1 MSRRVITTQLQAA
14 GAGATTVDGYFDKV
28 VKYIP
33 ADIVGAWVFASSAI
47 KEASGVPVTATLWI
61 AFAVLLVITPLW
73 TWRWTSLRGTP
84 PARTQIVIS
93 TVSFAVWVFALGGP
107 FATLGFYRP
116 LFGSL
121 ILVLF
126 SLGAAIINPREAVP
140 AVQPAD
146 S

>member
-1 MSRRVITTQLQAA
+1 MSRRIITTQLQAA
-14 GAGATTVDGYFDKV
+14 ETGAGSVDGYFNKL

-47 KEASGVPVTATLWI
+47 KEASGVPITATLWV
-61 AFAVLLVITPLW
+61 AFAALLLITPLW
-73 TWRWTSLRGTP
+73 TWRCTKPPANP
-84 PARTQIVIS
+84 PARTQIIIS

-121 ILVLF
+121 VLVFF
-126 SLGAAIINPREAVP
+126 SLMVAMITPRDHAPGARTTH
-140 AVQPAD
+140 